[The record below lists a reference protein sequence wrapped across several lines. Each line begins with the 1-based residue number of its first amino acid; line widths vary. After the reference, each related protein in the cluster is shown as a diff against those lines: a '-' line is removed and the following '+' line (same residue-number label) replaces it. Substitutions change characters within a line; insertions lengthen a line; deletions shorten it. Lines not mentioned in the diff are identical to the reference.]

1 MQASTIGAHNA
12 PVGGVIAMIRD
23 FVGRTAVE
31 VLKNISE
38 SLRRGDQHAVAEL
51 TQQAIDSGLSAAEIL
66 DRGLLAGMDV
76 IGERF
81 GAHEIFLPDVLLAA
95 RAMKAGMDL
104 IKPLLLAADVP
115 NQGTVVLGT
124 VKGDVH
130 DIGKNLV
137 GIMLE
142 GAGYSVV
149 DLGTGV
155 EPEAFADTAI
165 AEGASVVG
173 LSALLTTTM
182 GGMRDVVDLIRRRD
196 PDSKIQIIVGGAPV
210 SQDFADE
217 IGADGYSY
225 DAGSAVALVKG
236 LTGNA

>member
-1 MQASTIGAHNA
+1 MEGELDLLT
-12 PVGGVIAMIRD
+12 
-23 FVGRTAVE
+23 T
-31 VLKNISE
+31 ISE
-38 SLRRGDQHAVAEL
+38 ALQRGNNSGVADL
-51 TQQAIDSGLSAAEIL
+51 TRQAIDNGIPAVEIL

-76 IGERF
+76 VGVRF
-81 GAHEIFLPDVLLAA
+81 GAHEIFLPEVLLAA

-104 IKPLLLAADVP
+104 VKPLLVAGETP
-115 NQGTVVLGT
+115 TRGKIVLGT

-142 GAGYSVV
+142 GAGYEVI

-155 EPEAFADTAI
+155 APEVFVDTAI
-165 AEGASVVG
+165 AEGASIIG

-182 GGMRDVVDLIRRRD
+182 TGMREVIDLVRQRD
-196 PDSKIQIIVGGAPV
+196 QPGRLRVIVGGAPL
-210 SQDFADE
+210 SQAFADE

-225 DAGSAVALVKG
+225 DAAGAVELVKTLVG
-236 LTGNA
+236 AA

>member
-1 MQASTIGAHNA
+1 M
-12 PVGGVIAMIRD
+12 
-23 FVGRTAVE
+23 AVE

-38 SLRRGDQHAVAEL
+38 SLQRGDHHTVAEL
-51 TQQAIDSGLSAAEIL
+51 TRQAIDSGLGAAEIL
-66 DRGLLAGMDV
+66 DLGLLAGMDV

-104 IKPLLLAADVP
+104 IKPLLVASEVP
-115 NQGTVVLGT
+115 ARGTVVLGT

-142 GAGYSVV
+142 GAGFSVV

-155 EPEAFADTAI
+155 DPETFVDTAI
-165 AEGASVVG
+165 AEDASVVG

-182 GGMRDVVDLIRRRD
+182 GGMRDVVELIRRRD
-196 PDSKIQIIVGGAPV
+196 PDSKIRIIVGGAPV
-210 SQDFADE
+210 TQDFADE

-225 DAGSAVALVKG
+225 DAGSAVDLVKRLMG
-236 LTGNA
+236 AA